1 LLSELSAG
9 ACSPAQRRFAFALN
23 GDLEGTEENPELLE
37 GTVVPLP
44 LQLSQFPSISFPF
57 RARCA
62 MLRLGESDCAV
73 VMAAFEV
80 QCDMNKSTP
89 LMVIC
94 SVGGELESDD
104 NNKPYGVRSRSL
116 ITAHRLVRAG
126 FDQVFLLHL
135 TM

>member
-1 LLSELSAG
+1 M
-9 ACSPAQRRFAFALN
+9 N

-37 GTVVPLP
+37 GTVAPALTASQVFPLC
-44 LQLSQFPSISFPF
+44 
-57 RARCA
+57 ARCA
-62 MLRLGESDCAV
+62 LLRLGESDCAV

-94 SVGGELESDD
+94 SVGGKLEGDEH
-104 NNKPYGVRSRSL
+104 NKPYGVRSRSL

-126 FDQVFLLHL
+126 FDQVFLHL
-135 TM
+135 LTFLDVED